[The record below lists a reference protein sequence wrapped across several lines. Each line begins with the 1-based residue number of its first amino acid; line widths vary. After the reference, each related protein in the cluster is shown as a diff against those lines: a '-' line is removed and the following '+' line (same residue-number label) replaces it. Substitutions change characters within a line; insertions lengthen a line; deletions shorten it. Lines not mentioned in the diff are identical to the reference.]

1 MGEPILKKVIALTFI
16 AAAALAVSFF
26 YLRKPTVVP
35 VHVALQS
42 NPYPLV
48 VGSSRLFFTV
58 SDANGAAVDVQT
70 FDVSAE
76 MNHAAMLSLYAPV
89 TRTAANTFTS
99 DIIWSMY
106 GEWYVKVQAVLAD
119 GRTVADTFAVYV
131 YQIAVTAPD
140 YENQFRSESQNQTVI
155 TDPEHQ
161 YVITIPQGTQAMQL
175 AGMVG
180 EMVIPEEI
188 RLSVRGKNT
197 LIIQNNDLV
206 THTVGPYTIAP
217 GEVIRQ
223 TFTEPNTFVGVCTIG
238 MSTVSII
245 IEE

>member
-1 MGEPILKKVIALTFI
+1 MGNDLKKMIVLTVMV
-16 AAAALAVSFF
+16 AAVLAAGGLYF
-26 YLRKPTVVP
+26 RKPAP
-35 VHVALQS
+35 LPAYIELKS

-48 VGSSRLFFTV
+48 IGQSRLFLTV
-58 SDANGAAVDVQT
+58 FNADGTAADVQT
-70 FDVSAE
+70 FNLDVE

-89 TRTAANTFTS
+89 TRTGANTFTS
-99 DIIWSMY
+99 DIIWSMN
-106 GEWYVKVQAVLAD
+106 GEWYVNVQAQLAD
-119 GRTVADTFAVYV
+119 GRNVTDSFHLYV
-131 YQIAVTAPD
+131 YQISVTAPD
-140 YENQFRSESQNQTVI
+140 YENQFRSESQNQSII

-161 YVITIPQGTQAMQL
+161 YVIIIPQGTQAMQL

-180 EMVIPEEI
+180 EMVFPEEI

-206 THTVGPYTIAP
+206 THTVGPYTIAS

-223 TFTEPNTFVGVCTIG
+223 TFTAPNKFVGVCTVG